1 MIALAKPVAYVPA
14 GSLATLRHKATG
26 CRDCPLWRH
35 ATHTVFGQGPAHAQA
50 MLIGEQPGAQ
60 EDLAGEPF
68 VGPAGQLLDRA
79 LAEAGLDRR
88 DLYLTNTVKHF
99 KYETRGK
106 ARLHKRA
113 NAAEQAACRQWLAAE
128 LARVQPRLL
137 VGLGAMAAQTLFGNA
152 FRISTQRGQWRDL
165 GPQARGLATWHP
177 SAVLRMPR
185 AERRRQ
191 VYRDMVA
198 DLHEV
203 ALALA
208 TLAHKPERRGR
219 SATPDVPGA
228 AARVGR
234 TGSGV
239 LARPHRSAAASRR

>member
-1 MIALAKPVAYVPA
+1 VITLAKPVEQVPA
-14 GSLATLRHKATG
+14 GGLATLRRKAAG

-35 ATHTVFGQGPAHAQA
+35 ATQTVFGRGPPHAGA

-79 LAEAGLDRR
+79 MTEAGLDRKT
-88 DLYLTNTVKHF
+88 LYLTNTVKHF

-128 LARVQPRLL
+128 LERVQPRLV
-137 VGLGAMAAQTLFGNA
+137 VGLGAMAAQTLFGND
-152 FRISTQRGQWRDL
+152 FRISRQRGQWREL
-165 GPQARGLATWHP
+165 GTRARGIATWHP

-185 AERRRQ
+185 EERRHAA
-191 VYRDMVA
+191 YGELVA
-198 DLHEV
+198 DLHQL

-208 TLAHKPERRGR
+208 ALDRRAG
-219 SATPDVPGA
+219 TD
-228 AARVGR
+228 
-234 TGSGV
+234 
-239 LARPHRSAAASRR
+239 